1 MATINLGRI
10 KPVFQGAYNN
20 STAYVVDDIVT
31 FGGETF
37 ICILA
42 STGNATSNATY
53 WSKLAKK
60 GDDVSQLTTHGDFL
74 FRGASG
80 VERLP
85 AGTSGQVL
93 QTKGAGQDPQFA
105 DATSINWDYRNSSFT
120 AVSGGAYIANTS
132 EVGSFTITLPSNPSD
147 NDYVLIAD
155 GYGSWKNAN
164 LTVGRNGQ
172 NIAGEAAD
180 LTADTN
186 YATLRLTYKT
196 NCDERI
202 QTWFLF
208 RPNQ

>member
-10 KPVFQGAYNN
+10 KPVFQGAYNA

-93 QTKGAGQDPQFA
+93 QTKGVGQDPQFA

-132 EVGSFTITLPSNPSD
+132 ENGAFTITLPANPSD

-155 GYGSWKNAN
+155 GYGSWKAAN

-196 NCDERI
+196 TPDVTSSYI
-202 QTWFLF
+202 GWVLT
-208 RPNQ
+208 

>member
-10 KPVFQGAYNN
+10 KPVFQGAYNA

-31 FGGETF
+31 FGGESF

-53 WSKLAKK
+53 WSKIAKK
-60 GDDVSQLTTHGDFL
+60 GDDVTQLTTHGDFL
-74 FRGASG
+74 FRDSTG
-80 VERLP
+80 VQRLA

-93 QTKGAGQDPQFA
+93 VTKGNTADPEWASAQGI
-105 DATSINWDYRNSSFT
+105 TWDYRNSSFT
-120 AVSGGAYIANTS
+120 AVSGGAYICNTG
-132 EVGSFTITLPSNPSD
+132 ENGAFTITLPANPND

-155 GYGSWKNAN
+155 GYGAFKSAN
-164 LTVGRNGQ
+164 LTIGRNGQ

-180 LTADTN
+180 LIADSN

-196 NCDERI
+196 TPDVTSSYI
-202 QTWFLF
+202 GWVLV
-208 RPNQ
+208 

>member
-10 KPVFQGAYNN
+10 KPVFQGAYNG

-60 GDDVSQLTTHGDFL
+60 GDDVSQLTTQGDIL
-74 FRGASG
+74 YRGASG
-80 VERLP
+80 VERLA
-85 AGTSGQVL
+85 AGTSGNVL
-93 QTKGAGQDPQFA
+93 VTKGAASNPTWES
-105 DATSINWDYRNSSFT
+105 ATSINWDYKSANFT
-120 AVSGGAYIANTS
+120 AVSGGAYICNTG
-132 EVGSFTITLPSNPSD
+132 EVGAFTVTLPANPSD

-155 GYGSWKNAN
+155 GYGKWKNAN
-164 LTVGRNGQ
+164 LTVARNGQ

-180 LTADTN
+180 LTCDSN

-196 NCDERI
+196 TPDVTSSYI
-202 QTWFLF
+202 GWVLV
-208 RPNQ
+208 

>member
-10 KPVFQGAYNN
+10 KPVFQGAYNA

-80 VERLP
+80 VERLA

-93 QTKGAGQDPQFA
+93 TTQGAGADPIFA
-105 DATSINWDYRNSSFT
+105 DATSINWNVKTSNFT
-120 AVSGGAYIANTS
+120 AVSGGAYIGNTS
-132 EVGSFTITLPSNPSD
+132 GGAFTMTLPANPSN

-155 GYGSWKNAN
+155 GYGSFKGAN
-164 LTVGRNGQ
+164 LTIAGNGQ

-180 LTADTN
+180 LIADSN

-196 NCDERI
+196 TPDVTSSYI
-202 QTWFLF
+202 GWVLV
-208 RPNQ
+208 